1 MRRFEMQVK
10 VGQEWE
16 SVKPTNSSKYTYT
29 TEREATEMLDVHYP
43 EKVYGIEVRV
53 KEVEV

>member
-16 SVKPTNSSKYTYT
+16 SVKPNNGSKYTYT
-29 TEREATEMLDVHYP
+29 TEREATEMLDLYYP
-43 EKVYGIEVRV
+43 DQVYGIDVRV
-53 KEVEV
+53 KEVEI

>member
-1 MRRFEMQVK
+1 MQVK